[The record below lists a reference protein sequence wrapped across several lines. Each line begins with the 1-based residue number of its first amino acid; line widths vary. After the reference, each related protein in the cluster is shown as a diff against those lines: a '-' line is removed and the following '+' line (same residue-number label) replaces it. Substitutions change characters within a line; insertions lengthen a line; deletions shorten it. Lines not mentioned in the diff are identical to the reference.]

1 MSLSWAQNSLSLT
14 KTEVECMNMDATK
27 KIETILDSFGE
38 QISNLQLRIES
49 LEFELA
55 KANKALLVNDNKDK
69 INLTEDE
76 IKMIYSQF

>member
-1 MSLSWAQNSLSLT
+1 
-14 KTEVECMNMDATK
+14 MDATK

-49 LEFELA
+49 LEVELA